1 MEVLQAIVFSQLA
14 ALIVFPFGT
23 IESERTM
30 ISNFKRIMVGLDF
43 TSMDQTILEYVKM
56 IKDVFQPSVIYFV
69 HSEDDLDVPNELLE
83 EHGDDVFKPNDENL
97 KEKLEASVAEHIQSD
112 DQTEIVCQVVE
123 GSALKEMLHWSHI
136 KNVDLLVVGKKTRES
151 GKGVLP
157 QKLTRKIGASVLF
170 IPETY
175 KVKPIEKILLP
186 VDMSKKSKLAIDT
199 AVSLFGDKGVELIG
213 ANCYSLPLGW
223 HKSGKS
229 EEEFSARMRE
239 LAEKKYHE
247 AFDGYDHDA
256 TLNFSS
262 CFCLDNND
270 EPSEEIV
277 QMANE
282 HKVDLIMIG
291 ARGKSDIAAIIL
303 GSTTEKLL
311 VHDDNIPLF
320 VLKKKGETI
329 GFLEALFKMK

>member
-1 MEVLQAIVFSQLA
+1 
-14 ALIVFPFGT
+14 
-23 IESERTM
+23 M

-43 TSMDQTILEYVKM
+43 TAMDPTILEYVKM
-56 IKDVFQPSVIYFV
+56 IKGVLKPSIIYFV
-69 HSEDDLDVPNELLE
+69 HSEEDLDIPNEILE
-83 EHGDDVFKPNDENL
+83 EHGEDVFKPNDEGL
-97 KEKLEASVAEHIQSD
+97 TEKLEATVAEYLQSD
-112 DQTEIVCQVVE
+112 DQTEVICQVVE
-123 GSALKEMLHWSHI
+123 GSSLKEMLHWSHI
-136 KNVDLLVVGKKTRES
+136 KDVDLLIVGKKVRSS

-170 IPETY
+170 VPETY
-175 KVKPIEKILLP
+175 KVKPIEKVLLP
-186 VDMSKKSKLAIDT
+186 VDMSKKSRFAIDT
-199 AVSLFGDKGVELIG
+199 AVTLFSELEIELIG

-229 EEEFSARMRE
+229 QEEFTDRMRE
-239 LAEKKYHE
+239 LAEKKFHE
-247 AFDGYDHDA
+247 AFDGYDNNA
-256 TLNFSS
+256 KLNFSS

-282 HKVDLIMIG
+282 LNADLIMIG

-320 VLKKKGETI
+320 ILKKKGETI